1 MPTSPGYCGLT
12 FENITIGCG
21 QNCAATRAY
30 CGHAHTEKLKTTAS
44 TAAAAIRRPFRTAMS
59 FCQMTSSP
67 AIDLEAVRLEPA
79 DELLA
84 ELAVDRL
91 ERRLQ
96 EVPAVAEVEDADA
109 DFAGLKMLEHDF
121 RRRSTESVL
130 FFCFENVSYSV
141 RLPDVTNDSATPS
154 APLPYCALTHASL
167 KCACLIDLRG
177 RRFSASGVTDA
188 AGAKKL

>member
-67 AIDLEAVRLEPA
+67 ATTSKPSASRRA

-84 ELAVDRL
+84 ELPVDRL

-96 EVPAVAEVEDADA
+96 EVPAVTEVEDADA
-109 DFAGLKMLEHDF
+109 DLARLKMLEQ
-121 RRRSTESVL
+121 L
-130 FFCFENVSYSV
+130 
-141 RLPDVTNDSATPS
+141 LTPNS
-154 APLPYCALTHASL
+154 
-167 KCACLIDLRG
+167 
-177 RRFSASGVTDA
+177 
-188 AGAKKL
+188 